1 MQLTERYSFKL
12 KPFTKNYMFECGEF
26 GFVLEKEPQV
36 VCLYVTNKAH
46 TEIYAAM
53 PLCHPNDLKKVI
65 LEFMPIGSTR
75 CSFAIPQIGFNFY
88 VDFEKKLCA
97 NNRNLKIFGSSLWGE
112 NPQVKWEEW
121 V

>member
-1 MQLTERYSFKL
+1 
-12 KPFTKNYMFECGEF
+12 
-26 GFVLEKEPQV
+26 
-36 VCLYVTNKAH
+36 
-46 TEIYAAM
+46 
-53 PLCHPNDLKKVI
+53 
-65 LEFMPIGSTR
+65 MPIGSTR